1 MSFQIGKYPQEK
13 SMKIDWS
20 SFGIEQSSSVTDDII
35 SQTQKL
41 LGVSFPNSYLD
52 LVTYSDKSSPE
63 TSSFP
68 YDGNES
74 CISEFFEFSPDIRP
88 YTIAW
93 YVRAGGT
100 AGLPAGI
107 VPIARDAGD
116 YLVCFNFN
124 RPSITVEIFDPNS
137 SSLYF
142 VANSFEEFA
151 GLWTE

>member
-1 MSFQIGKYPQEK
+1 
-13 SMKIDWS
+13 MKIDWS
-20 SFGIEQSSSVTDDII
+20 SFGIEQSSSVTNDTI

-41 LGVSFPNSYLD
+41 LGVIFPSSYLD
-52 LVTYSDKSSPE
+52 LFTYSDKSSPE
-63 TSSFP
+63 ISSFP
-68 YDGNES
+68 YDENES
-74 CISEFFEFSPDIRP
+74 CISEFFELSPDIRP

-93 YVRAGGT
+93 YARAGGT
-100 AGLPAGI
+100 AGLPTGI

-124 RPSITVEIFDPNS
+124 KPSITVEVFDPNS

-142 VANSFEEFA
+142 VTNSFEEFV